1 MIKKQI
7 VIFISFVLILATGIL
22 NIRGQEKKVELKD
35 KRVTIQMANKPLVT
49 VFARL
54 IYKYD
59 VAIGLEES
67 MLDRDHNHYNF
78 ETNVP
83 PEDQKAKHAGDKEFP
98 SGRSEFY
105 EHLITVNFTNARL
118 ENVLDDIVKQMQNY
132 DWEINNDVVNIF
144 PIKGRDPTFKKLL
157 DVRIREFA
165 VWKGAEVGIIQQLI
179 LRELPEIRAFLA
191 ENNLHTDGWRTT
203 SMAFTER
210 PLPEEMRFSDLT
222 LKELLNAITKSK
234 RGGWILQKNK
244 HNIKENKDKEFID
257 ILI

>member
-1 MIKKQI
+1 MSKKHV
-7 VIFISFVLILATGIL
+7 VIFVSFIFVLASGVVSVL
-22 NIRGQEKKVELKD
+22 GQD
-35 KRVTIQMANKPLVT
+35 KSTKLENKLVTIHMVNKPLVT

-67 MLDRDHNHYNF
+67 MLDSDHNHYDF

-83 PEDQKAKHAGDKEFP
+83 PEDQKAKFAGDKEFP

-105 EHLITVNFTNARL
+105 EHLITVNYKDARL
-118 ENVLDDIVKQMQNY
+118 EDVMDDIVKQMKNY

-144 PIKGRDPTFKKLL
+144 PVKGQDPKFKKLL
-157 DVRIREFA
+157 DLRIREFA
-165 VWKGAEVGIIQQLI
+165 VWKGAEVGIIQPIIVLE
-179 LRELPEIRAFLA
+179 LREFRSFLA
-191 ENNLHTDGWRTT
+191 ENNLYAESDRSTF
-203 SMAFTER
+203 AFIKR
-210 PLPEEMRFSDLT
+210 PLPEGMRFSNLT

-234 RGGWILQKNK
+234 RGGWILRTGENK
-244 HNIKENKDKEFID
+244 KPENKDKKFID